1 MPDLVAI
8 MEQEVEATIQRL
20 NARKFRSDP
29 IAGPHF
35 SKIVS
40 VMSSGYK
47 RHGFIIERAILEQ
60 LKLNPAFEAWD
71 DRAFQVTSTADHIV
85 DSAIGRPEDVF
96 GSETADREGHRALQ
110 VDAIVYE
117 AKSRRIRAYEVKRG
131 SGLHDAGKRRSIL
144 RDLLCLQILLRSYG
158 QSRGLEVAEASTH
171 IIFYYGQCS
180 IRKPFSLTKD
190 ELDGHFNWPVAD
202 AVERV
207 NARFK
212 ERLFSILTGEA
223 GP

>member
-1 MPDLVAI
+1 
-8 MEQEVEATIQRL
+8 
-20 NARKFRSDP
+20 
-29 IAGPHF
+29 
-35 SKIVS
+35 
-40 VMSSGYK
+40 MSSAYK

-60 LKLNPAFEAWD
+60 LKLNPAFKAWD
-71 DRAFQVTSTADHIV
+71 DRTFQVTSTADHIV

-96 GSETADREGHRALQ
+96 GSETAYRDGPRTLQ

-158 QSRGLEVAEASTH
+158 QSRGLEVADASSH

-180 IRKPFSLTKD
+180 IRKPFSLTRD
-190 ELDGHFNWPVAD
+190 ELDGHFGWPVLGP
-202 AVERV
+202 VEQV
-207 NARFK
+207 NALFK
-212 ERLFSILTGEA
+212 ERLFSILTGEDC
-223 GP
+223 P

>member
-1 MPDLVAI
+1 MPDLLTV
-8 MEQEVEATIQRL
+8 MEPEIDATIQRL
-20 NARKFRSDP
+20 NATNFRSDP

-40 VMSSGYK
+40 VMSSAYK

-85 DSAIGRPEDVF
+85 DSVIGRPEDAF
-96 GSETADREGHRALQ
+96 GSETAYRDGHRTLQ
-110 VDAIVYE
+110 VDAIVYD

-131 SGLHDAGKRRSIL
+131 SGKHDAGKRRSIL

-158 QSRGLEVAEASTH
+158 QARGLEIAEASAH

-190 ELDGHFNWPVAD
+190 ELDEHFGWPVLEP
-202 AVERV
+202 VERV
-207 NARFK
+207 NALFK
-212 ERLFSILTGEA
+212 ERLFAILTG
-223 GP
+223 

>member
-1 MPDLVAI
+1 
-8 MEQEVEATIQRL
+8 MEPEIEATIQRL

-40 VMSSGYK
+40 VMSSAYK

-60 LKLNPAFEAWD
+60 LKRNPAFEVWD

-85 DSAIGRPEDVF
+85 DSIARPEDVF
-96 GSETADREGHRALQ
+96 GSETAYREGERTLQ

-117 AKSRRIRAYEVKRG
+117 RESGRIRAYEVKRG
-131 SGLHDAGKRRSIL
+131 AGLHDSGKRRSIL

-158 QSRGLEVAEASTH
+158 QSRGLQIGEASAH
-171 IIFYYGQCS
+171 IVFYYGQCS
-180 IRKPFSLTKD
+180 IKKPFSLTKD
-190 ELDGHFNWPVAD
+190 ELDAHFGWPVAE
-202 AVERV
+202 AGGRV
-207 NARFK
+207 NARVK
-212 ERLFSILTGEA
+212 ERLFSILTGQGGA
-223 GP
+223 

>member
-1 MPDLVAI
+1 
-8 MEQEVEATIQRL
+8 MEPEIDATINRL
-20 NARKFRSDP
+20 NTRKFPSDP

-40 VMSSGYK
+40 VMSSAYK

-60 LKLNPAFEAWD
+60 LKLNPDFEAWD

-85 DSAIGRPEDVF
+85 DSTIGRPEEVF
-96 GSETADREGHRALQ
+96 GSETTYRDGHRTLQ
-110 VDAIVYE
+110 VDAIVYDG
-117 AKSRRIRAYEVKRG
+117 KSRRIRAYEIKRG

-158 QSRGLEVAEASTH
+158 QSQGLKITEASAH

-190 ELDGHFNWPVAD
+190 ELDDHFGYPVLEP
-202 AVERV
+202 VEQV
-207 NARFK
+207 NALFK
-212 ERLFSILTGEA
+212 ERLFAILTG
-223 GP
+223 

>member
-1 MPDLVAI
+1 MSDLVTL
-8 MEQEVEATIQRL
+8 MEPEVEATIQRL
-20 NARKFRSDP
+20 NARKFRADP

-40 VMSSGYK
+40 VMSSAYK

-60 LKLNPAFEAWD
+60 LKLNPAFEAWE
-71 DRAFQVTSTADHIV
+71 DRAFQVTSAADHIV
-85 DSAIGRPEDVF
+85 DSTIGRPEDVF
-96 GSETADREGHRALQ
+96 GSETAYRDGHRTLQ

-117 AKSRRIRAYEVKRG
+117 ADRRRIRAYEVKRG

-158 QSRGLEVAEASTH
+158 QARGLEIAEASAH

-180 IRKPFSLTKD
+180 IKKPFSLTKD
-190 ELDGHFNWPVAD
+190 ELDEHFGWPVVED
-202 AVERV
+202 VERV
-207 NARFK
+207 NAHFK
-212 ERLFSILTGEA
+212 ERLFSILTGEE
-223 GP
+223 